1 MALWSRDSDT
11 TRSKALSAFLRAVAF
26 TVGVCLLIAGSV
38 GVLYGVLTLSGPLG
52 VSTETTSLLAL
63 LTFIAFI
70 AVPSY
75 LFAVR
80 AGGTDEEQP

>member
-11 TRSKALSAFLRAVAF
+11 TRSKALSAFLRVVAF

-38 GVLYGVLTLSGPLG
+38 GILYGVLTLSEPLG
-52 VSTETTSLLAL
+52 VSTETASLLAL
-63 LTFIAFI
+63 LLFIAFI